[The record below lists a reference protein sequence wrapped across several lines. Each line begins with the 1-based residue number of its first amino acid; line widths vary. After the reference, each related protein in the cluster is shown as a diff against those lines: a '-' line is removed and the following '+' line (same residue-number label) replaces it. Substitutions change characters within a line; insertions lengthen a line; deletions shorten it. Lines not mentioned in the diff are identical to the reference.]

1 VAGLTRTLER
11 LCHDRVM
18 STSCVALLRGINVGG
33 KNKLPMADLRALFG
47 TLGHE
52 DVATYIQSGNV
63 VFTSSA
69 KPARVASDIADG
81 IVKEFGLQVPV
92 IVRTRTELAK
102 VAKSNPYLAAGADVA
117 KLHVTFL
124 ADRPTAAS
132 IATLD
137 PDRCPPDEFIVTG
150 KEIFMHLPN
159 GMGRTK
165 LTIDYFEKRLGTHGT
180 ARNWNTVNKL
190 LDLMPR

>member
-1 VAGLTRTLER
+1 
-11 LCHDRVM
+11 M
-18 STSCVALLRGINVGG
+18 TSYVALLRGINVGG
-33 KNKLPMADLRALFG
+33 KNKVPMAELRELFA

-52 DVATYIQSGNV
+52 DVVSYIQSGNV
-63 VFTSSA
+63 VFTSTV
-69 KPARVASDIADG
+69 KPAQAASDLAAA
-81 IVKEFGLQVPV
+81 IVKEFGLRVPV

-102 VAKSNPYLAAGADVA
+102 VITSNPYLKRGADS

-124 ADRPTAAS
+124 ADRPSAAA
-132 IATLD
+132 IKRLD
-137 PDRCPPDEFIVTG
+137 PDRCPPDEFTVQG
-150 KEIFMHLPN
+150 REIFMFMPN

-165 LTIDYFEKRLGTHGT
+165 LTIDYFEKRLGTQGT

>member
-1 VAGLTRTLER
+1 V
-11 LCHDRVM
+11 
-18 STSCVALLRGINVGG
+18 SSYVALLRGINVGG
-33 KNKLPMADLRALFG
+33 KNKVPMQELRELFER
-47 TLGHE
+47 LDHA

-63 VFTSSA
+63 VFTSPA
-69 KPARVASDIADG
+69 KPGPIASGIAAG
-81 IVKEFGLQVPV
+81 IKEQFGLTVPV
-92 IVRTRTELAK
+92 IVRTRAELAK
-102 VAKSNPYLAAGADVA
+102 VAAANPYLASGADPS

-124 ADRPTAAS
+124 ADKPKAAA

-137 PDRCPPDEFIVTG
+137 PERSSPDEFAVLG
-150 KEIFMHLPN
+150 REIFMLLPN

-165 LTIDYFEKRLGTHGT
+165 LTIDYFDKRLGTTGT